1 MANNK
6 NEQGRKW
13 QLTINNPDQYS
24 MTPEIIKQKVF
35 TFNSLLYFCFSYEI
49 GLETKTKHV
58 HIYLASDVPIRFST
72 LKKRFPSAHIER
84 TIGTSQE
91 NRDYIKK
98 EGKWEND
105 PKKDT
110 SLPDTFFEW
119 GEMPKE
125 RQGERSDLALL
136 YDYVKD
142 GLSNYE
148 ILERC
153 PMFMTRLTD
162 IDRARATIRQEQYKN
177 TFRTMKVV
185 YISGATG
192 TGKTRTVMEENGYE
206 AVYRVTDYEH
216 PFDSYAGQEVL
227 VLDEFRSQLKISEM
241 LNILDGYPLELRCR
255 YANKVAC
262 FTTVYIIGNIPLY
275 EQYPNVQSSDKETWN
290 ALLRRIQTVRDYH
303 KDGSVHEYTMEE
315 YLNGFIVL
323 DPARY
328 PLPFKNQYNRE
339 PRPVSS
345 EQTDLA
351 QAF

>member
-35 TFNSLLYFCFSYEI
+35 TFNSLLYFCFAYEI

-110 SLPDTFFEW
+110 SIPDTFFEW

-162 IDRARATIRQEQYKN
+162 IDRARATIHREQYKN
-177 TFRTMKVV
+177 TFRHLQITYM
-185 YISGATG
+185 Y
-192 TGKTRTVMEENGYE
+192 
-206 AVYRVTDYEH
+206 
-216 PFDSYAGQEVL
+216 QE
-227 VLDEFRSQLKISEM
+227 
-241 LNILDGYPLELRCR
+241 P
-255 YANKVAC
+255 
-262 FTTVYIIGNIPLY
+262 
-275 EQYPNVQSSDKETWN
+275 
-290 ALLRRIQTVRDYH
+290 
-303 KDGSVHEYTMEE
+303 
-315 YLNGFIVL
+315 
-323 DPARY
+323 
-328 PLPFKNQYNRE
+328 
-339 PRPVSS
+339 
-345 EQTDLA
+345 LA
-351 QAF
+351 QEKHEPSWRKTDMKLYTG

>member
-6 NEQGRKW
+6 NQQGRKW

-24 MTPEIIKQKVF
+24 MSPEIIKQKVF
-35 TFNSLLYFCFSYEI
+35 TFNSILYFCFAYEI

-110 SLPDTFFEW
+110 SIPDTFYEW
-119 GEMPKE
+119 GEMPTE

-153 PMFMTRLTD
+153 PIFMTRLTD

-177 TFRTMKVV
+177 IFRTMQVI

-192 TGKTRTVMEENGYE
+192 TGKTRTVMEQNGYD

-216 PFDSYAGQEVL
+216 PFDSYGGQEVL

-262 FTTVYIIGNIPLY
+262 FTTVYIISNISLH

-290 ALLRRIQTVRDYH
+290 ALLRRIHTVKDYH
-303 KDGSVHEYTMEE
+303 KDGSIHEYTMEE
-315 YLNGFIVL
+315 YLNSFIVL

-328 PLPFKNQYNRE
+328 PYPFTNLYNKE
-339 PRPVSS
+339 SCFISS
-345 EQTDLA
+345 EQTNLT